1 MSERAEPLTTAAD
14 GALLPRPVRRTAYAV
29 VLALLAFGIYLFVVR
44 GPAMMLD
51 FAAAAYN
58 MFCQ

>member
-1 MSERAEPLTTAAD
+1 MSEQTEPLSQSSD
-14 GALLPRPVRRTAYAV
+14 GALLPPPVRRTVYAV
-29 VLALLAFGIYLFVVR
+29 VLALLTFGIYLFVVR

-51 FAAAAYN
+51 LAAAAYN